1 MVVYVIFLIQRFS
14 INLLKRENK
23 DLLLCHCCELK
34 RVLFF
39 FFFHLACLFSPSLFP
54 SPFLFLLFPSH
65 LSPFFSLHVLFPFIP
80 IFPFSLAPV
89 SLPFCVLVSGFVSF
103 DNPSSAQA
111 AIQAM
116 NGFQIG
122 MKRLK
127 VQLKR
132 PKDANRPYWLVCC
145 PYPGIITPMPQ
156 HTVPHYARVMPVL
169 KPNCPLPFGWFS
181 YCCCNGCECLRVRC
195 LKSQF
200 NHGANTTDLQLIKKT
215 TIVWRRIVIIRTSDH
230 NYNKQQP
237 GLSVGFDFQRG
248 TIDYTWFTAFLPVEN
263 LITNHLYKKFGY
275 SSVWLHKLP
284 SLVLNVVDRKAV
296 NIPILITLSPWA
308 LIWL

>member
-80 IFPFSLAPV
+80 IFPFSPAPV

-156 HTVPHYARVMPVL
+156 HAVPHYARV
-169 KPNCPLPFGWFS
+169 CQFS
-181 YCCCNGCECLRVRC
+181 NQTAHFTLDGLVIVAAVDVNVRECAASNLNSTMKQILRMCN
-195 LKSQF
+195 
-200 NHGANTTDLQLIKKT
+200 
-215 TIVWRRIVIIRTSDH
+215 
-230 NYNKQQP
+230 
-237 GLSVGFDFQRG
+237 
-248 TIDYTWFTAFLPVEN
+248 
-263 LITNHLYKKFGY
+263 
-275 SSVWLHKLP
+275 
-284 SLVLNVVDRKAV
+284 
-296 NIPILITLSPWA
+296 
-308 LIWL
+308 